1 MPFHLRDHG
10 ERSGATSV
18 STRVMHA
25 GAESRYNPRAER
37 GEFDAWARIRTWEP
51 LREGI
56 LSPSPLTGL
65 GYPRAAAQ
73 RPRSVKPFASR
84 SRADASSEPFSC
96 GPASRPQGR
105 RAWCNTSPRRSST
118 KSRVASTW
126 IRSGG
131 RRPRQS
137 PRRSSSPAPI
147 AMPRFSLTFRAGRWR
162 SSRSRPMSPPTSNLK
177 GPTTRGRNSGK
188 VSGTSKGSCWAGRS
202 DSGARCR
209 RSWPLWVRWAA
220 SPSSRSR
227 FRRSS
232 SGRPKCND
240 GQEKAADLED
250 AEQEGGP
257 HKEHGPGLRSDERDV
272 VGAGDEE
279 VADHSIDE
287 RGAHQNCEQSGR
299 ERRIKAQDG
308 QGHEG
313 PDQDDA
319 HDEDEVDPHRDDL
332 EGEVSGGVH
341 ERHDAM
347 RKDESDQI
355 PIETLHDSDPPARK
369 SFGLPCGRD
378 LLHAFHVG
386 RKGRLPPEI
395 PPESRV
401 RRRERRAQDPGS
413 VPSQE

>member
-1 MPFHLRDHG
+1 M
-10 ERSGATSV
+10 ATS
-18 STRVMHA
+18 
-25 GAESRYNPRAER
+25 GPR
-37 GEFDAWARIRTWEP
+37 
-51 LREGI
+51 
-56 LSPSPLTGL
+56 
-65 GYPRAAAQ
+65 
-73 RPRSVKPFASR
+73 
-84 SRADASSEPFSC
+84 
-96 GPASRPQGR
+96 GR
-105 RAWCNTSPRRSST
+105 RPWCNTSPRHSST
-118 KSRVASTW
+118 KSRVASTR

-131 RRPRQS
+131 RRPRRS
-137 PRRSSSPAPI
+137 RRKSSSRAPI
-147 AMPRFSLTFRAGRWR
+147 ANPRFWLTFKAARWW
-162 SSRSRPMSPPTSNLK
+162 SMRSRRTSLRTSSSK
-177 GPTTRGRNSGK
+177 GPTTRGCNSGK

-308 QGHEG
+308 EGHEG

-319 HDEDEVDPHRDDL
+319 HDGDEVDPRRDDL

-341 ERHDAM
+341 ERHDEM
-347 RKDESDQI
+347 GKDKSDQI
-355 PIETLHDSDPPARK
+355 PIEPLHDSGPPIRK
-369 SFGLPCGRD
+369 SLGPPCRRQLLPS
-378 LLHAFHVG
+378 LHIG
-386 RKGRLPPEI
+386 RKGRPPQEI
-395 PPESRV
+395 PSEPRV
-401 RRRERRAQDPGS
+401 RCGERGAQDPGS
-413 VPSQE
+413 VLSQE